1 MKALIIEDEKLARD
15 KIKQLLEQYHGEIE
29 VVAELDSIENTVSWL
44 TQNSHPD
51 VMFVDIHLA
60 DGLSFDIFDQVEVNS
75 PIIFTTAYNQYAIR
89 AFRVNSIDYL
99 LKPIQF
105 EDLARSLDKLKKL
118 SFKQDQLDLL
128 ALKNFMNQAANK
140 YKNRFVTKVGDNIQS
155 VAVNDIL
162 YFYTEY
168 KGVYLVTKNQKLLIS
183 YALEEVE
190 EMVDPQSFFRLNRKY
205 IASLEAIS
213 KIITYSNSRLKVN
226 LVNCDDEDIL
236 VSREKAS
243 QFKSWLDQ

>member
-1 MKALIIEDEKLARD
+1 
-15 KIKQLLEQYHGEIE
+15 
-29 VVAELDSIENTVSWL
+29 
-44 TQNSHPD
+44 
-51 VMFVDIHLA
+51 
-60 DGLSFDIFDQVEVNS
+60 
-75 PIIFTTAYNQYAIR
+75 
-89 AFRVNSIDYL
+89 
-99 LKPIQF
+99 
-105 EDLARSLDKLKKL
+105 
-118 SFKQDQLDLL
+118 
-128 ALKNFMNQAANK
+128 MNQAANK

-236 VSREKAS
+236 VSREKAC